1 MAIYKNTPPII
12 TNGLILNLDAANV
25 KSYPGTGTT
34 WSDLSGNSNTGTL
47 TPGASGLTFSR
58 DGGGSIVF
66 DGSDD
71 YVATNYTLP
80 SNTSFT
86 ITAWAKSSI
95 ASVQNRVFGNADS
108 MSGTS
113 GVNIIWGYVGST
125 QIYCVRRNGV
135 NNGTLDTQSTAITN
149 LLTGWHQVVYTY
161 STTAGSLIYVDGTQ
175 VGSNASTGF
184 SSALTFRVGRDG
196 NGTDKFNGQVSQ
208 VQIYNRALSIS
219 EITQNYNALKSR
231 FNLS

>member
-1 MAIYKNTPPII
+1 MAFNYSPKIVTD
-12 TNGLILNLDAANV
+12 GLVLYLDAANT
-25 KSYPGTGTT
+25 KSIVSGSTT
-34 WSDLSGNSNTGTL
+34 WTDLSRNGNNGTL
-47 TPGASGLTFSR
+47 TPGVSGLTFSR
-58 DGGGSIVF
+58 DGGGSLVF
-66 DGSDD
+66 DGTDD

-86 ITAWAKSSI
+86 ITAWAKSST

-108 MSGTS
+108 VSGTS
-113 GVNIIWGYVGST
+113 GVDIIWGYVGST
-125 QIYCVRRNGV
+125 QIYCVRRNGA

-175 VGSNASTGF
+175 VGSNTNTGF

-208 VQIYNRALSIS
+208 VQIYNRALSAQ
-219 EITQNYNALKSR
+219 EVLQNYNATKSR
-231 FNLS
+231 FGLK

>member
-1 MAIYKNTPPII
+1 MSFSFSPSII
-12 TNGLILNLDAANV
+12 KDGLVLYLDAANTR
-25 KSYPGTGTT
+25 SYVSGSTV
-34 WSDLSGNSNTGTL
+34 WNDLSKSGVKGNLNGPTFNNSN
-47 TPGASGLTFSR
+47 
-58 DGGGSIVF
+58 GGNIVF
-66 DGSDD
+66 DGVDD
-71 YVATNYTLP
+71 YVETNYSLP
-80 SNTSFT
+80 SNSNFT
-86 ITAWAKSSI
+86 ITAWAKSSV

-108 MSGTS
+108 VGGTS

-135 NNGTLDTQSTAITN
+135 NNSTLDTQSTAITN

-196 NGTDKFNGQVSQ
+196 NGTDKFNGNVSN
-208 VQIYNRALSIS
+208 VQIYNRALAPS
-219 EITQNYNALKSR
+219 EVLQNYNTTRSR
-231 FNLS
+231 FNV